1 MLIARSIMIA
11 NLLSFIIER
20 IKIITKI
27 LITSIMHLLSKVTDA
42 FFYLSCIIST
52 LIFTIT

>member
-1 MLIARSIMIA
+1 MLIACGIMIT

-27 LITSIMHLLSKVTDA
+27 LITSIMHLLSKVTDT
-42 FFYLSCIIST
+42 FFYHSCIITT